1 MTEDRVDTATDAD
14 SPESRSPRRGSSR
27 LARGVAWLAAALV
40 ALVVMSFLPTDYV
53 VQQPGPVYNTI
64 GEVDMGDGEAV
75 PLIEVD
81 GAETY
86 PTEGAL
92 DLTTVQVVGNREHR
106 LSWVELALAWGNPSR
121 AILPLD
127 SVYPEGV
134 TTEERDEQ
142 NAALMTDS
150 QGQAAAAAL
159 IQLGYDVPADI
170 RVAAFAE
177 DAPAEGILAVDDRI
191 VAAEGQEL
199 ADVSELQE
207 IIGAGEGDPV
217 ELTIERD
224 GARAIEPITPVER
237 DGAWIIGVSL
247 STTYDLPVDVT
258 IQLDNV
264 GGPSAGTMFALGI
277 IDVLTPEEL
286 TGGQPIAGTGT
297 ITATGEVGPIG
308 GIRQKLYGARDAGA
322 EYFLAPE
329 ENCDEVVGHV
339 PGGLQVVSV
348 GTLDDALAAVEAI
361 AAGAP
366 EDLPGCAAE

>member
-1 MTEDRVDTATDAD
+1 
-14 SPESRSPRRGSSR
+14 
-27 LARGVAWLAAALV
+27 
-40 ALVVMSFLPTDYV
+40 
-53 VQQPGPVYNTI
+53 
-64 GEVDMGDGEAV
+64 
-75 PLIEVD
+75 
-81 GAETY
+81 
-86 PTEGAL
+86 
-92 DLTTVQVVGNREHR
+92 
-106 LSWVELALAWGNPSR
+106 
-121 AILPLD
+121 
-127 SVYPEGV
+127 
-134 TTEERDEQ
+134 
-142 NAALMTDS
+142 MTDS

-159 IQLGYDVPADI
+159 TQLGYEVPADI

-191 VAAEGQEL
+191 VAANGQEL

-224 GARAIEPITPVER
+224 GARASETITPVER

-286 TGGQPIAGTGT
+286 TGGEPIAGTGT

-339 PGGLQVVSV
+339 PSGLQVVRV
-348 GTLDDALAAVEAI
+348 GTLDDALAAVDAI

-366 EDLPGCAAE
+366 EDLPACAAE